1 MMLSKQIISKT
12 SRLFMRCYKLLT
24 NVFACLLLP
33 TFCAYCQANTNS
45 WSKIDWSKMN
55 AKERYHALR
64 YTTAAYQKE
73 ALSLIVEEANRVAQ
87 DLKLPEE
94 LPIVQTNLL
103 EAYISPPRLAQGSKA
118 LGNIT
123 TSNYTYYISVGDK
136 FSFLV
141 RTHLDEDESQ
151 ARSQYRLPISQMD
164 TNAAYLL
171 ATQFLKAAS
180 MDIDALNTNCDLQ
193 VKASLPEGVNGKSF
207 VPLYWITWSEKN
219 KGRGG
224 ASVELCLPTKTLLQ
238 LHVNKSEY
246 ILRQPLLVA
255 NLDYLLSQTNGVP
268 SNMGNPRIR

>member
-1 MMLSKQIISKT
+1 
-12 SRLFMRCYKLLT
+12 MRCYKLFT
-24 NVFACLLLP
+24 NVFAYLLLP

-64 YTTAAYQKE
+64 YTTVAYQKE

-87 DLKLPEE
+87 DLQLPEE

-180 MDIDALNTNCDLQ
+180 MDVDALNTNCDLQ
-193 VKASLPEGVNGKSF
+193 VKASLPEGINGRSF
-207 VPLYWITWSEKN
+207 VPLYWICALAP
-219 KGRGG
+219 RG
-224 ASVELCLPTKTLLQ
+224 ASRLIAPNTTPNQSFFASCILSYCRPCFSFRLCYWFFEAGRKRLCL
-238 LHVNKSEY
+238 
-246 ILRQPLLVA
+246 
-255 NLDYLLSQTNGVP
+255 LS
-268 SNMGNPRIR
+268 